1 MLDIIKKS
9 MRGMIVYTLVILV
22 IGIIFAIA
30 PQESIKIM
38 NGFIAVVSMLLGG
51 YFIFDYIRTPKEQ
64 KLLNFS
70 LAFGIILIGIGIF
83 LFLKPDV
90 LVNFITVLVGI
101 ILVVKAI
108 YKIQTALYIRK
119 ITKAWKYNL
128 LVGLLIFTAGLLLI
142 IYPSGSAEIFLRI
155 IGIVLAVGSIGELV
169 ETAFVM
175 GTLKDVN
182 NQVQEK
188 VQEIPFQ
195 EK

>member
-30 PQESIKIM
+30 PAESIKIM

-51 YFIFDYIRTPKEQ
+51 YFIFDYIRAPKEQ
-64 KLLNFS
+64 KLLNFL

-83 LFLKPDV
+83 LFIKPNI
-90 LVNFITVLVGI
+90 LVDFITVLVGI

-108 YKIQTALYIRK
+108 YKVQTALYIRK
-119 ITKAWKYNL
+119 MTKAWKYNL

-142 IYPSGSAEIFLRI
+142 IYPSGSAEVFLRI
-155 IGIVLAVGSIGELV
+155 IGIVLAIGAIGELV

-175 GTLKDVN
+175 GTLKEATDT
-182 NQVQEK
+182 K
-188 VQEIPFQ
+188 EIPFQ

>member
-51 YFIFDYIRTPKEQ
+51 YFIFDYIRAPKEQ

-83 LFLKPDV
+83 LFLKPDL

-108 YKIQTALYIRK
+108 YKVQTALYIRK

-155 IGIVLAVGSIGELV
+155 IGIVLAVGSIGELA